1 MTQARQAVAKK
12 GRRANRVGPVVPTN
26 SFRFHP
32 CRSCR
37 RVMLLSDHAHLCPHR
52 ILTVTGTEVH
62 PSKSVLLNILPETAS
77 SSNTLDYLLQYA
89 FTI

>member
-1 MTQARQAVAKK
+1 MLARLCL
-12 GRRANRVGPVVPTN
+12 PT
-26 SFRFHP
+26 
-32 CRSCR
+32 
-37 RVMLLSDHAHLCPHR
+37 LSDFTHVVVVAESCCF
-52 ILTVTGTEVH
+52 LTMHISARTEFSQSLELEVH